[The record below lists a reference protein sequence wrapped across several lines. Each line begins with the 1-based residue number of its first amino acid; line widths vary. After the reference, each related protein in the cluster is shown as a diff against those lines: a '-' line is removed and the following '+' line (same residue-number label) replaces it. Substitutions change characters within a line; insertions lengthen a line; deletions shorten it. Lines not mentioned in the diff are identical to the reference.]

1 MTAAALI
8 LTEPLVDRRK
18 EQAYAVLT
26 VPLLLATADGSLD
39 PFSRT
44 RLSHYCS
51 SCAVFNDFSDA
62 EIHQIIDDVVD
73 RIRENGVR
81 HSFDKAR
88 RSMASSL
95 REDSLSF
102 AIRLTLVDDNTEA
115 QRAGMIADMAKLLR
129 ISADRLSMLRDMSR
143 ILQAGPV

>member
-1 MTAAALI
+1 M
-8 LTEPLVDRRK
+8 
-18 EQAYAVLT
+18 
-26 VPLLLATADGSLD
+26 
-39 PFSRT
+39 
-44 RLSHYCS
+44 
-51 SCAVFNDFSDA
+51 
-62 EIHQIIDDVVD
+62 D

-88 RSMASSL
+88 RSMSSSL

-115 QRAGMIADMAKLLR
+115 QCAGMIADMAKLLR